1 MKRKFFLFLLIA
13 TTITS
18 AQIYL
23 PHPIYGYVF
32 IDSNPAENVTVEVKN
47 LRTGAIEITR
57 TDENGVWSA
66 NLANMEGGY
75 RDGDTILVIA
85 SVGGREA
92 NTSLI
97 VDGSLAVQKA
107 ENLTISEA
115 THHSFFPIS
124 IAIIPLLVSIFI
136 SIFIFIFIY
145 LRRR

>member
-23 PHPIYGYVF
+23 PHLIYGYVF

-85 SVGGREA
+85 SMEGKEA

-97 VDGSLAVQKA
+97 VDASLAVQKA
-107 ENLTISEA
+107 ENLTISE
-115 THHSFFPIS
+115 TSPHPSVVPSFLPI
-124 IAIIPLLVSIFI
+124 LL
-136 SIFIFIFIY
+136 IFIFILILIFY
-145 LRRR
+145 LRR